1 MNWER
6 NLPRL
11 CGGGVLLLLGFAIAF
26 AITTSSTL
34 PDGPVDVVWDKA
46 ACAHCRMHLGE
57 PRFAAQLVQRD
68 GAVALFDDPGCLFAF
83 LADERPAVH
92 AIWFHALDGE
102 RWLGAAD
109 VAFAAVPAS
118 PMGFGLGAVP
128 AGTPAAIDY
137 AAARTHCAGVRP
149 AGGNR

>member
-11 CGGGVLLLLGFAIAF
+11 LGGVVVLLLVAAIAY

-46 ACAHCRMHLGE
+46 ACAHCRMHVGE
-57 PRFAAQLVQRD
+57 PRFAAQIVQRD
-68 GAVALFDDPGCLFAF
+68 GATAVFDDPGCLFAF
-83 LADERPAVH
+83 LAAERPAVH
-92 AIWFHALDGE
+92 AIWFHALLGDG
-102 RWLGAAD
+102 WLRAPD
-109 VAFAAVPAS
+109 VAFATVPAS

-128 AGTPAAIDY
+128 VGTPLALDY
-137 AAARTHCAGVRP
+137 AAACAHCAGGPP